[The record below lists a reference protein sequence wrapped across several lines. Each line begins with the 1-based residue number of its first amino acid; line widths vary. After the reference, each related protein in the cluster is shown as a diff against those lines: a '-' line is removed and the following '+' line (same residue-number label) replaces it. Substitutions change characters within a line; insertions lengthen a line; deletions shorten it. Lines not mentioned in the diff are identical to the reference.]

1 MKKLF
6 KKTWFAL
13 LLCVVGVVA
22 STLLNTRVKFGPLCE
37 QARAG
42 LYETDANDIDLR
54 FELNDY
60 CDCMN
65 ALIDLAA
72 SQGIDTA
79 AAVEKSDS
87 LRTLLKNDSVE
98 APELYRSYAA
108 VLSETR
114 TLSDALGAFALG
126 NHDSATLQR
135 CLGSLESA
143 RSAIERFGYNAE
155 IDAFLSKYDRFP
167 TSTLASAVG
176 LRYPERFA

>member
-13 LLCVVGVVA
+13 LLCVVCVVA
-22 STLLNTRVKFGPLCE
+22 STLLNTRVKFGPLCD

-42 LYETDANDIDLR
+42 LYETDANGIDLR

-60 CDCMN
+60 CSCLDT
-65 ALIDLAA
+65 LIDLAA

-79 AAVEKSDS
+79 AAVEKSDA
-87 LRTLLKNDSVE
+87 LRGLLGREGVG
-98 APELYRSYAA
+98 ARELYSAYASLLA
-108 VLSETR
+108 ETR
-114 TLSDALGAFALG
+114 ALSDALGAYALG
-126 NHDSATLQR
+126 THDSATLQR